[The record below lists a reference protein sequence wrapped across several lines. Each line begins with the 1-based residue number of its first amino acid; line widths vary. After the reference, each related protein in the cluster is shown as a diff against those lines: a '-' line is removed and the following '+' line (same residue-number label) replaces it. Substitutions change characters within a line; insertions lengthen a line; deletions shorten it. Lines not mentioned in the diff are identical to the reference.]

1 MMPRCIRYVLL
12 AAMVNIGVVT
22 AAHAT
27 SITYSDTFDPNPDV
41 FFVKD
46 GGACIGDSTTNTVT
60 GFGANGGCNTLGY
73 SQTLTGFNAS
83 TDTLTSALLT
93 VTFYDDG
100 DTSEETFD
108 LSFDGSAFQNNVL
121 ITNGSTA
128 GAAFDVAFNVSAYID
143 PGTGALTAILLG
155 RGNQGLPND
164 FYFDR
169 SVLTG
174 VGTRTGG
181 DSGGPVLGLDAP
193 LPVPEPAS
201 LLLLSTGLIVVARGL
216 KRRRP

>member
-1 MMPRCIRYVLL
+1 MMSRWIRYVVL
-12 AAMVNIGVVT
+12 AGMVNVGFVT

-41 FFVKD
+41 FFLKD
-46 GGACIGDSTTNTVT
+46 GGTCIGDSATNTVT
-60 GFGANGGCNTLGY
+60 GFGANGGCNTLSY

-93 VTFYDDG
+93 LRFYDDG
-100 DTSEETFD
+100 DASEETFD
-108 LSFDGSAFQNNVL
+108 LSFDGSLIQNNGG
-121 ITNGSTA
+121 ITSGSTTVTP
-128 GAAFDVAFNVSAYID
+128 FDVAFDVSTYID
-143 PGTGALTAILLG
+143 PSTGALTAVLLG

-174 VGTRTGG
+174 TGIRA
-181 DSGGPVLGLDAP
+181 DSNSGPIVPLDGPV
-193 LPVPEPAS
+193 PVPEPAS
-201 LLLLSTGLIVVARGL
+201 LLLLSTGLIVAARGL
-216 KRRRP
+216 RRRS